1 MVERVSP
8 DVSLAGSI
16 LIDPR
21 CLDEIRR
28 LVTPEQ
34 FSDDRARDVFIAAC
48 GLADANQTIDPVT
61 IRSEANGVTSEWMVQ
76 AMEITGTAANAG
88 VYCHELQKEAARRDL
103 IQGLTSITSDLLAG
117 HDVSCEASELISLA
131 ESSMGND
138 MANGVVSSQSTIN
151 EFFDDM
157 DRLEA
162 GYNPFVQTGYQELD
176 KILGGGLIRE
186 GFYVLGARPG
196 CGKTTLGIA
205 ISERMLEA
213 GKRVLFISL
222 EMSRKQLTAR
232 RLAATSGVASAAQ
245 IIRGNLSDSEYMLV
259 AEWATKLAKR
269 PLFFN
274 RRSSLNVSE
283 IQFLARQ
290 CKADIVVIDYLG
302 LLQYEAGRSLYERV
316 TATSNR
322 LKRMA
327 RALEIPILCLC
338 QLNREIEGRQS
349 QAPRLSDLRDS
360 GAVEQDADGVLL
372 IHKPM
377 DTEDDYSPVPMEVS
391 VAKNRHGKVGK
402 VEFNWYMR
410 NGRILE
416 VRQRGG

>member
-1 MVERVSP
+1 MVEHVSP

-34 FSDDRARDVFIAAC
+34 FSDDRAREVFLVSC
-48 GLADANQTIDPVT
+48 ELADTNQTIDPVT
-61 IRSEANGVTSEWMVQ
+61 IHSAAKGVTSEWMVQ
-76 AMEITGTAANAG
+76 AMEITGTAANAA
-88 VYCHELQKEAARRDL
+88 VYCQELQREATRRDL

-117 HDVSCEASELISLA
+117 HDVSTEAAELISLA
-131 ESSMGND
+131 ESSMGGD
-138 MANGVVSSQSTIN
+138 MTNGVVSSRTAV
-151 EFFDDM
+151 EELFDDM
-157 DRLEA
+157 GRVDQ
-162 GYNPFVQTGYQELD
+162 GYNPFVATGYQELD

-205 ISERMLEA
+205 ISERMLES
-213 GKRVLFISL
+213 GKTVLFISL

-232 RLAATSGVASAAQ
+232 RLAAASGIATAAQ
-245 IIRGNLSDSEYMLV
+245 IIRGNLSDSEYSIIG
-259 AEWATKLAKR
+259 EWLIKLSKR

-274 RRSSLNVSE
+274 RKSSLNVSE

-302 LLQYEAGRSLYERV
+302 LLQYESGRSLYERV

-327 RALEIPILCLC
+327 RALEIPVLCLC

-377 DTEDDYSPVPMEVS
+377 DTEDDYSPIPMEVT
-391 VAKNRHGKVGK
+391 VAKNRHGKTGK